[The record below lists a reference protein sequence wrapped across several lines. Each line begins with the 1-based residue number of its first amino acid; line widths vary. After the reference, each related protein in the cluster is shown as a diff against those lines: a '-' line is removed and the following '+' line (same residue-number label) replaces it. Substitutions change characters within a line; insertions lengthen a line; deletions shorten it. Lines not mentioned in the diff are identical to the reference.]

1 MNDEGCI
8 ALANAIIIQAVKDYR
23 HSSSPQVRNEIKR
36 FFLSQWLTMLSG
48 ANGEVII
55 KRLEQ
60 ERGVKNNGKER
71 NKLRGNTDI
80 AAQ

>member
-36 FFLSQWLTMLSG
+36 FFLSQWFTMLS
-48 ANGEVII
+48 
-55 KRLEQ
+55 
-60 ERGVKNNGKER
+60 
-71 NKLRGNTDI
+71 
-80 AAQ
+80 